1 MIEEK
6 GCKTHPDAP
15 HGFMRDASHQAGE
28 YVCECAFWEKP
39 EITKDRI
46 EIDCPRCGG
55 AWYADLD
62 ESGTPYTCYHCCN
75 GTHKCYKDEYENNG
89 I

>member
-1 MIEEK
+1 MNEEK
-6 GCKTHPDAP
+6 ECDTHPDAL
-15 HGFMRDASHQAGE
+15 H
-28 YVCECAFWEKP
+28 
-39 EITKDRI
+39 ITKDRI

-55 AWYADLD
+55 AWYTDLD